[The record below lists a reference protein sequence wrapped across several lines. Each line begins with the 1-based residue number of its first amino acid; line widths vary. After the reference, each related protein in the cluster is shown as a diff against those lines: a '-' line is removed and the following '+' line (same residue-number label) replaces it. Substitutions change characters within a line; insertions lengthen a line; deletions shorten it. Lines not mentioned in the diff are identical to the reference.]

1 LALATASGPAS
12 LTKALL
18 EKSFWLGALLTV
30 AAFFGTL
37 LALFLT
43 WLNSRRTDGRSGL
56 PDEPPAAA

>member
-1 LALATASGPAS
+1 MRYFPR
-12 LTKALL
+12 
-18 EKSFWLGALLTV
+18 SFWLGALLTV